1 MKNYIILIG
10 LLIGTLALAAVEYL
24 CGCPF
29 GFLWSEFISGCFVLI
44 IGLLWAYRLNR
55 KKARLG
61 LAFVGGI
68 VLICTVN
75 VGINAVHLFKML
87 LDAYPDINGGF
98 LIILTLIMAL
108 YVPFVYIGAIFVYLY
123 YFCDL
128 RDVFKQ
134 IQRYD

>member
-10 LLIGTLALAAVEYL
+10 LLIGTLALAAVEYF

-29 GFLWSEFISGCFVLI
+29 DFRWSEFISGCFVLI

-55 KKARLG
+55 KKACLG
-61 LAFVGGI
+61 LAFVGGM

-75 VGINAVHLFKML
+75 IGINAVNLFKML

-108 YVPFVYIGAIFVYLY
+108 YVPFVYIGAIFVYLH